1 VLTKEGAGAD
11 GFSVENEGEMM
22 ARMLKVAAAVSLI
35 AYAGAA
41 AAVLWR

>member
-1 VLTKEGAGAD
+1 MERRAGAD
-11 GFSVENEGEMM
+11 GFFVEFKGEVM
-22 ARMLKVAAAVSLI
+22 ARMLKVAAAVSVI